1 MKKRIALLAATTLVM
16 SSLSGCASNSTAPET
31 TAAATT
37 QAEKETTAS
46 DTQATSTGDTGE
58 WSKTITLADGKT
70 YPSGTV
76 TIIAPFS
83 AGGGVD
89 LGDRLFAKYAQKWTD
104 ATLIVEN
111 ITGGSGLVG
120 IQTGLGRA
128 TDGSVMWHI
137 DPGAQYVSTTN
148 SSCPFDVVNDMGH
161 IGFFVAD
168 DRVWAVKPDETR
180 FTTAEE
186 MFAYAKDHPGEI
198 SIAASGTGTIAALA
212 TQYIA
217 NTAGVEFNIIGY
229 NGSSEAKAAF
239 LGGHCDVMSAGVS
252 EARTMLDENQCKVL
266 FTMTDERIYDDIP
279 TVKELGY
286 DCTSLSTY
294 RGLAMSSKVDPAIVE
309 YWDKIME
316 KVCEDPD
323 FIAEADN
330 MGLVI
335 RFHNTD
341 EALKI
346 FREYNPIWYDLK
358 ESLGM

>member
-1 MKKRIALLAATTLVM
+1 MKKRIALLAAATLVM

-31 TAAATT
+31 TATATT

-168 DRVWAVKPDETR
+168 
-180 FTTAEE
+180 
-186 MFAYAKDHPGEI
+186 
-198 SIAASGTGTIAALA
+198 ASCMGCE
-212 TQYIA
+212 
-217 NTAGVEFNIIGY
+217 AG
-229 NGSSEAKAAF
+229 
-239 LGGHCDVMSAGVS
+239 
-252 EARTMLDENQCKVL
+252 
-266 FTMTDERIYDDIP
+266 
-279 TVKELGY
+279 
-286 DCTSLSTY
+286 
-294 RGLAMSSKVDPAIVE
+294 
-309 YWDKIME
+309 
-316 KVCEDPD
+316 
-323 FIAEADN
+323 
-330 MGLVI
+330 
-335 RFHNTD
+335 
-341 EALKI
+341 
-346 FREYNPIWYDLK
+346 
-358 ESLGM
+358 

>member
-1 MKKRIALLAATTLVM
+1 MKKRIALLAAATLVM

-31 TAAATT
+31 TATATT

-180 FTTAEE
+180 LLQQKKCLHMQRIIRAR
-186 MFAYAKDHPGEI
+186 
-198 SIAASGTGTIAALA
+198 SALRHLE
-212 TQYIA
+212 Q
-217 NTAGVEFNIIGY
+217 
-229 NGSSEAKAAF
+229 
-239 LGGHCDVMSAGVS
+239 
-252 EARTMLDENQCKVL
+252 VL
-266 FTMTDERIYDDIP
+266 SQ
-279 TVKELGY
+279 L
-286 DCTSLSTY
+286 LQHST
-294 RGLAMSSKVDPAIVE
+294 LQIQ
-309 YWDKIME
+309 
-316 KVCEDPD
+316 
-323 FIAEADN
+323 
-330 MGLVI
+330 LV
-335 RFHNTD
+335 
-341 EALKI
+341 
-346 FREYNPIWYDLK
+346 
-358 ESLGM
+358 